1 MRGEFP
7 VFEARFGS
15 RTVIEKKLRD
25 IDSPLACHQEKS
37 RPPTGIARVDRSTT
51 LDEHA
56 DNVIVLGN
64 SRNYQ
69 RRRPVTPTPID
80 IRPLLKKLPYPR
92 PVSCRSGFE

>member
-1 MRGEFP
+1 MSMR
-7 VFEARFGS
+7 
-15 RTVIEKKLRD
+15 T
-25 IDSPLACHQEKS
+25 
-37 RPPTGIARVDRSTT
+37 
-51 LDEHA
+51 
-56 DNVIVLGN
+56 NVIVLGN